1 MIDFSR
7 RCNFIY
13 DSLGNLYKKKCGQQE
28 VQYIVDPFGNPGA
41 DIIGQVDEILS
52 LRFSFVFFAKLL
64 K

>member
-1 MIDFSR
+1 M
-7 RCNFIY
+7 
-13 DSLGNLYKKKCGQQE
+13 
-28 VQYIVDPFGNPGA
+28 QYIVDPFGNPGA